1 MDFSYLESSRPT
13 LGDSVIIGSG
23 AKVLGGVTL
32 GSGSRVGANA
42 VVLHDVAPDLLVVG
56 VPAKVVIKRAADS
69 AAQ

>member
-1 MDFSYLESSRPT
+1 M
-13 LGDSVIIGSG
+13 
-23 AKVLGGVTL
+23 LGGVTL